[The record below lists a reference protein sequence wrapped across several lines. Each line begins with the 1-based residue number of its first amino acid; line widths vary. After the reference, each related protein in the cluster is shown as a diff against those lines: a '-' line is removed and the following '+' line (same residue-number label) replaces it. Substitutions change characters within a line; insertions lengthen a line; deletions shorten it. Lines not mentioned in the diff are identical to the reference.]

1 MGRIVTGRVTQ
12 TVETRVSATELAGNV
27 TEDVSLDGGI
37 PNVTQ
42 VRSIVIDCLIECLV
56 IYVVFPLNISI
67 SVLWECNVYFYR
79 HFISRWIHLN
89 FTYK

>member
-1 MGRIVTGRVTQ
+1 METIATKRVTL
-12 TVETRVSATELAGNV
+12 TVEFRVSATERVGNV
-27 TEDVSLDGGI
+27 TEGVSLDGEI

-67 SVLWECNVYFYR
+67 SVFWECNVYF
-79 HFISRWIHLN
+79 
-89 FTYK
+89 